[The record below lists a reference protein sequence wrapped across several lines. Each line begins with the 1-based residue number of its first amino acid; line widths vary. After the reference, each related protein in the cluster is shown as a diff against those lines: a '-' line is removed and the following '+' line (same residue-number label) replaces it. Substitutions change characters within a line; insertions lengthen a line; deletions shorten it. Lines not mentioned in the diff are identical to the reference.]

1 MKYCENCKINYEK
14 DLKKCLLCGDDLISN
29 EVDSTI
35 NSYPTIKKTKDP
47 LNIIYRTFILLNII
61 SIIVSIFVDYN
72 ADKNLSWS
80 LIVSSGNIS
89 TLFFLKLLFSES
101 KLVLRIISFLFIS
114 LIELII
120 IGYVSKDPSWAI
132 DIVLPLGSSIITIFL
147 TVVIFSK
154 SKRWQDYAI
163 SLIISCIINIS
174 LILLN
179 IFNVTVTKWPV
190 LVTFFIGLSTLLLLI
205 LFAPK
210 KLKEELLR
218 RFHI

>member
-14 DLKKCLLCGDDLISN
+14 DFKKCLLCGDDLISN
-29 EVDSTI
+29 ETDLTV
-35 NSYPTIKKTKDP
+35 NSYPTIKKTKEP

-61 SIIVSIFVDYN
+61 SIIVSIFIDYN

-89 TLFFLKLLFSES
+89 TLLFLKLLFSES

-120 IGYVSKDPSWAI
+120 IGYLSKDPSWAI

-190 LVTFFIGLSTLLLLI
+190 LVAFFIGLSTLLLLI